1 MLDEDCTDPSPG
13 AATAPKYT
21 PAMPAEYWAAIE
33 PFVTSAVQA
42 ATPRVSYTE
51 KQLYAVTARLAL
63 WAWQTASLPL
73 EVEEIFSPNVID
85 RFTAVGLPQYTL
97 AGRNT
102 MRSRLRRMADVLLGP
117 DRDPDRARP
126 MGNSDASIPYD
137 EQEIAA
143 LLSWAAGQPSGDRHG
158 SAMALLSLGLGAGLS
173 SREIAALRIG
183 DIEVD
188 DEGVVVVSHG
198 DRARR
203 VPVLREWE
211 DALVARIAGRSPD
224 EWAFRE
230 GQEGGNRN
238 LVSDFVARTYG
249 GVGPQARRMHATWI
263 VTHLE
268 MGTPLVPLLRA
279 AGLKE
284 PEALGRFMPFVRG
297 VGEDDKRE
305 LLRGQ

>member
-1 MLDEDCTDPSPG
+1 
-13 AATAPKYT
+13 
-21 PAMPAEYWAAIE
+21 MPVEYWTAIE
-33 PFVTSAVQA
+33 PFVTKCVEA
-42 ATPRVSYTE
+42 AAPSVTYTE
-51 KQLYAVTARLAL
+51 KQLYAVTARFAL

-73 EVEEIFSPNVID
+73 EVEEIFAPPVID

-126 MGNSDASIPYD
+126 MGNSDASEPYD
-137 EQEIAA
+137 EAEIAA
-143 LLSWAAGQPSGDRHG
+143 LISWAAAQPSGDRHS
-158 SAMALLSLGLGAGLS
+158 SAAALLALGIGAGLA
-173 SREIAALRIG
+173 SREIAELRIG
-183 DIEVD
+183 DIVID
-188 DEGVVVVSHG
+188 DEGVVVDVVG

-211 DALVARIAGRSPD
+211 SALVDRVAGREPD
-224 EWAFRE
+224 DWAFRE

-249 GVGPQARRMHATWI
+249 GFGPQARRMHATWI
-263 VTHLE
+263 VAHLE
-268 MGTPLVPLLRA
+268 MGTPLVPLLNA

-284 PEALGRFMPFVRG
+284 PEALGRFLPFVRD
-297 VGEDDKRE
+297 VDAADARE
-305 LLRGQ
+305 LLRGW